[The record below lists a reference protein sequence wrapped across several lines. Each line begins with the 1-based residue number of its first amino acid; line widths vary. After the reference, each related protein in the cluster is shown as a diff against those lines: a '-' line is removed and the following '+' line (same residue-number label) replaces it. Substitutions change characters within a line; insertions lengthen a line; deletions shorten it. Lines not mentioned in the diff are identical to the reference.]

1 MEQTIHHVADTAHW
15 IAAFR
20 ARESQRPDAVF
31 SDPLAARLAGE
42 RGFEMV
48 DATPFSDAMAFAM
61 VVRTTAIDRLVL
73 SAVAKNVDTVINLG
87 AGLDTRPYRMALP
100 PSLRWIEVDF
110 ASTIE
115 YKNALLAA
123 ERPACQLSRIV
134 CDLSSDGERRKLF
147 ERLGGETRN
156 ALIITEGVIVY
167 MTTEQAEK
175 LSTDLY
181 SVPAFR
187 FWIMDFNQGRFRRN
201 RMSAKLK
208 KMVTN
213 APFRFTDGE
222 PLKFFARQ
230 GWIVDEKIFIL
241 DQADLIGRKAPL
253 KFPYSILRLLAPRK
267 LRELGNKTYGYVM
280 WGRSS

>member
-20 ARESQRPDAVF
+20 ARESERPDAVF
-31 SDPLAARLAGE
+31 RDPLAARLAGE
-42 RGFEMV
+42 RGFAMV
-48 DATPFSDAMAFAM
+48 DSTPFSDAMAFAM
-61 VVRTTAIDRLVL
+61 VARTTGIDRLVL
-73 SAVAKNVDTVINLG
+73 SAIGKNIDTVINLG

-100 PSLRWIEVDF
+100 ASLKWIEVDF
-110 ASTIE
+110 PSTID
-115 YKNALLAA
+115 YKNTLLAA
-123 ERPACQLSRIV
+123 ERPVCKLKRIA
-134 CDLSSDGERRKLF
+134 CDLSSDEDRRSLF
-147 ERLGGETRN
+147 KSLGTETRR
-156 ALIITEGVIVY
+156 ALVITEGVIVY
-167 MTTEQAEK
+167 LTNEQAEA

-181 SVPAFR
+181 SVPTFSY
-187 FWIMDFNQGRFRRN
+187 WIMDFNQGRFRRN

-208 KMVTN
+208 KIVAN

-241 DQADLIGRKAPL
+241 DQADLIGRKPPL

-267 LRELGNKTYGYVM
+267 LRELGNKT
-280 WGRSS
+280 